1 MLQNRVFSFGTAFIC
16 FILLSLNCVY
26 AEDFTADNTQNLM
39 DALSKANSMPN
50 SSHKIDITNDVSLS
64 SAVTEAVSIEL
75 NGSNIDNHNVLS
87 LDGHIFTFNGAG
99 KSSKIADLDV
109 QSDKQGSGFV
119 VNNQT
124 FTIDSSN
131 FYGNSFND
139 NNAII
144 TSNSGS
150 LDITNSSFKNNTGW
164 SGGAIANKGT
174 GSLNM
179 EKSTVSQ
186 NKAYEGGGL
195 YIVSGTTEI
204 SDTNITENNSTYRGG
219 GIYFANVQV
228 VSKIQYCPITQQVF
242 KAVLHILMEAP

>member
-1 MLQNRVFSFGTAFIC
+1 MLQNKLFSFGTAFIF
-16 FILLSLNCVY
+16 FILISLNCVY

-50 SSHKIDITNDVSLS
+50 ESHKIDITNDVSLS

-75 NGSNIDNHNVLS
+75 NGSNIDDHNVLS
-87 LDGHIFTFNGAG
+87 LDGYIFTFNGAV
-99 KSSKIADLDV
+99 KSSKIADLDI
-109 QSDKQGSGFV
+109 QSDKQGSGIV

-150 LDITNSSFKNNTGW
+150 LDIINSSFKNNTGW

-186 NKAYEGGGL
+186 NKAYEGGGF
-195 YIVSGTTEI
+195 T
-204 SDTNITENNSTYRGG
+204 
-219 GIYFANVQV
+219 
-228 VSKIQYCPITQQVF
+228 
-242 KAVLHILMEAP
+242 